1 VISAA
6 RHVPLRR
13 SAPNSDMIKLKID
26 NKDITAEPGMTVLDA
41 ASLAGVTIPALCYN
55 KETGHFTSCM
65 VCMVMDVERDQL
77 IPSCSALVREGMDLS
92 TTDPQVSEARKMSL
106 ELLLSEHVGD
116 CEAPCRTACPAYMD
130 IPLMN
135 TYLAGGMPGKAL
147 ETVRKDIA
155 FPSVLGRICPA
166 PCEGACRRKGM
177 DGAVSVCLLKR
188 FAGDEGIEKEIP
200 VRALAE
206 NGKSVAVIGAGIAG
220 LSAAW
225 YLQIKGYRC
234 TVFDKNPLAGG
245 ALRYAIDDQT
255 LDKKVL
261 DREINYILDSGVGF
275 FPGTE
280 ISAESFNKLRR
291 EYDAVVLA
299 SGDFKEDM
307 KGWGLDN
314 NGKQLTIDK
323 STYQTNIPEVF
334 AIGNVN
340 RSIKL
345 AIRSAAQGKE
355 VAHSIEQFLDGRKIT
370 GEYRAFNSRF
380 GRLNS
385 EEYETYIQ
393 EAAREKRLEPAGGIS
408 LGYSS
413 DEVRTEAARC
423 MHCECLKPLDCKLR
437 ILSGQYGASQKRFS
451 YEERRNI
458 VKQWQHELVVYEKGK
473 CIKCGICVRL
483 SGKHGEELGLTY
495 IGRGFDVEIAVPFG
509 EGLNNGLK
517 STAVMVAEA
526 CPTGALALRNIN
538 GKNPGAK

>member
-1 VISAA
+1 
-6 RHVPLRR
+6 
-13 SAPNSDMIKLKID
+13 
-26 NKDITAEPGMTVLDA
+26 MTVLDA
-41 ASLAGVTIPALCYN
+41 AALAGVTIPALCYN

-65 VCMVMDVERDQL
+65 VCMVMDVERNQL
-77 IPSCSALVREGMDLS
+77 IPSCSAPVREGMDLS
-92 TTDPQVSEARKMSL
+92 TTDSQVAEARKMSL

-116 CEAPCRTACPAYMD
+116 CEAPCRTACPAFMD

-135 TYLAGGMPGKAL
+135 TYLAEGMPGKAL

-166 PCEGACRRKGM
+166 PCEGACRRKGI

-188 FAGDEGIEKEIP
+188 FAGDEGIDKETP
-200 VRALAE
+200 VSQMPKT
-206 NGKSVAVIGAGIAG
+206 GKKVAIIGAGIAG

-225 YLQIKGYRC
+225 YLQIKGIQC
-234 TVFDKNPLAGG
+234 TVFDKNPKPGG

-261 DREINYILDSGVGF
+261 DREINYILGSGAGF
-275 FPGTE
+275 FPETE
-280 ISAESFNKLRR
+280 ISAESFNKLRSD
-291 EYDAVVLA
+291 YDAVVLA
-299 SGDFKEDM
+299 SGDFGEDL

-314 NGKQLTIDK
+314 NGKQVTVDK
-323 STYQTNIPEVF
+323 NSYQTNLPEVF

-355 VAHSIEQFLDGRKIT
+355 VANSIEQFFDGKEIT
-370 GEYRAFNSRF
+370 GEQRLFNSRF

-393 EAAREKRLEPAGGIS
+393 EAAREKRLEPSGGIS
-408 LGYSS
+408 LGYSTE
-413 DEVRTEAARC
+413 EVKTEASRC
-423 MHCECLKPLDCKLR
+423 MHCECMKPIDCKLR
-437 ILSGQYGASQKRFS
+437 ILSGQYGASQKRFV

-483 SGKHGEELGLTY
+483 TGKYGEELGLTY
-495 IGRGFDVEIAVPFG
+495 IGRGFDVEIAVPF
-509 EGLNNGLK
+509 EEKLDSGLK
-517 STAVMVAEA
+517 STALMVAQA
-526 CPTGALALRNIN
+526 CPTGALAIRNLN
-538 GKNPGAK
+538 GKKAE